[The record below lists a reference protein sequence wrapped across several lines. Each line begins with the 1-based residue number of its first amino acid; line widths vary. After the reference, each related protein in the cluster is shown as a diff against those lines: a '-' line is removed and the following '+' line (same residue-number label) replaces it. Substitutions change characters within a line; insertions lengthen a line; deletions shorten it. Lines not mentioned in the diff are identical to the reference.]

1 VTAVVEELRSIL
13 VSKAEIV
20 AVLAVAQL
28 TALFLK
34 DRSEKQPV
42 CFYLVVFL
50 GKIQILLDNHEK

>member
-1 VTAVVEELRSIL
+1 MTAVVEELRSIL

-34 DRSEKQPV
+34 DRSEKNRS
-42 CFYLVVFL
+42 VF
-50 GKIQILLDNHEK
+50 I